1 MIKSIL
7 IVDDEPH
14 LTGLLEYLL
23 QDEGYKT
30 ACAGS
35 AEDALNLLEQRSF
48 DLILLD
54 INLPGISGME
64 LCRTLGGRPSAPP
77 VIFLS
82 CREDGEDVVCGLE
95 SGAED
100 YITKPFN
107 HRELILRIE
116 KVLRRTPTVAQV
128 IRCGDLE
135 IDLDSRHLRHAGEPV
150 HLTATEFSLLSC
162 LAAARGGIVSWQE
175 LIEKVWNYHDWDGG
189 NEIVKVTIGRIRK
202 KIEKNPGSPRY
213 LHNEWGRGYRL
224 HDLSSAGS

>member
-1 MIKSIL
+1 MKQRIL

-23 QDEGYKT
+23 QDEGYLT
-30 ACAGS
+30 AAAGS
-35 AEDALNLLEQRSF
+35 AELARLMVEKEVY

-54 INLPGISGME
+54 INLPGISGIE
-64 LCRTLGGRPSAPP
+64 FCRNLRKQPACPP

-107 HRELILRIE
+107 HRELILRVE
-116 KVLRRTPTVAQV
+116 KVLRRSPASPH
-128 IRCGDLE
+128 IISCGDLE
-135 IDLDSRHLRHAGEPV
+135 IDLDGRQIRVAGEPV

-175 LIEKVWNYHDWDGG
+175 LIERVWNYHDWEGG

-202 KIEKNPGSPRY
+202 KIEENPGSPRY

-224 HDLSSAGS
+224 QDLRQ